1 MRDQE
6 VQPLAEPLRHGRPFM
21 PSAVTEDVD
30 GKKEKKGGG
39 EKWEALWEVGF
50 DRSLGEKKCE
60 DEKERDRKGK
70 REVATRILF

>member
-1 MRDQE
+1 MLTAKR
-6 VQPLAEPLRHGRPFM
+6 
-21 PSAVTEDVD
+21 
-30 GKKEKKGGG
+30 EKRGGG

-70 REVATRILF
+70 QEVATRILF